1 MSLQKRWKDGVFVVY
16 NSQPLRS
23 EDQINDVL
31 FYLRRTRY
39 PERDTFLFLLG
50 INTGLRCSDLLNL
63 KVGTLR
69 HSKRP
74 EIVEI
79 KTGKKKTLF
88 LDAIYPKVEQ
98 YIMDKADEDWVF
110 PSSQNHG
117 AKPESVNNVYKLFK
131 RIDAN
136 LGNIG
141 FTTHSMRRTFGLWY
155 YRKTHDILYLMR
167 LFNHSSEEI
176 TKRYIGITDEELGD
190 SLREFKIG
198 F

>member
-1 MSLQKRWKDGVFVVY
+1 MVY
-16 NSQPLRS
+16 NSKRLRT
-23 EDQINDVL
+23 ENQINDVL

-63 KVGTLR
+63 KVGQLR
-69 HSKRP
+69 QKRP

-88 LDAIYPKVEQ
+88 LDSIYPKVEE
-98 YIMDKADEDWVF
+98 YIKDKADDEWVF
-110 PSSQNHG
+110 PSSYDNRTH
-117 AKPESVNNVYKLFK
+117 PETVNNVYKLFK
-131 RIDAN
+131 RIDKQ

-190 SLREFKIG
+190 SLKEFRVG

>member
-1 MSLQKRWKDGVFVVY
+1 M
-16 NSQPLRS
+16 LRT
-23 EDQINDVL
+23 ENQINDVL
-31 FYLRRTRY
+31 FYLCKTRY
-39 PERDTFLFLLG
+39 PECDTFLFLLG

-63 KVGTLR
+63 KVGQLR
-69 HSKRP
+69 QKRP

-88 LDAIYPKVEQ
+88 LDSIYPKVEE
-98 YIMDKADEDWVF
+98 YIKDKGDDEWVF
-110 PSSQNHG
+110 PSSYDNRTH
-117 AKPESVNNVYKLFK
+117 PETVNNVYKLFK
-131 RIDAN
+131 RIDKQ

-190 SLREFKIG
+190 SLKEFRVG